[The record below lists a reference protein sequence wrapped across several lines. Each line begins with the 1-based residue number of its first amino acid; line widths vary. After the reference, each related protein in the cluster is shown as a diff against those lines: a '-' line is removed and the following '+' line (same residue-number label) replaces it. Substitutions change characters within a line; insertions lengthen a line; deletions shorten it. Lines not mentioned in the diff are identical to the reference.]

1 MSREHVETMRRS
13 LDAFDRRDRAAW
25 LALRD
30 QDSEVVT
37 IGAWP
42 EADVI
47 RGREAA
53 WDFYVDVV
61 EAFERRAYGA
71 VELRDAGADKVL
83 VHQQNEVRGTTSGA
97 DVELNYWVV
106 VTFREGKILRDQWF
120 ADRAEALEAVGLSE

>member
-1 MSREHVETMRRS
+1 MSQEDVETMRRS
-13 LDAFDRRDRAAW
+13 FDAFDRRDRAGW

-30 QDSEVVT
+30 QDCEVVT

-42 EADVI
+42 EADVV

-53 WDFYVDVV
+53 WNFYFEVA
-61 EAFERRAYGA
+61 EAFERRPYAA
-71 VELRDAGADKVL
+71 VELRDAGDKVL

-97 DVELNYWVV
+97 EVEVNYWIV
-106 VTFREGKILRDQWF
+106 VTFRDGKILRDEWF